1 MSTPP
6 TDPPAPARKELTSA
20 LVWTLGAVVVAI
32 LAFAKAADAGEKRNF
47 YLIAGAIA
55 MIAVL
60 WNGYS
65 AWLAYKQSKS
75 PPTA

>member
-6 TDPPAPARKELTSA
+6 IDPPVPPRKELTSA
-20 LVWTLGAVVVAI
+20 IVWTLGAVVVAI
-32 LAFAKAADAGEKRNF
+32 LAFTQAADAGEKRNF

-55 MIAVL
+55 VIAVL

-65 AWLAYKQSKS
+65 AWLAYKMSKA
-75 PPTA
+75 PPAA